1 MRDQRMGIISAGFEW
16 VRNSVFSPR
25 IPVQLKHTTYESDG
39 TAKTV
44 RYSPYFLLDHLDEI
58 SNILCRVVVT
68 FGNERLS
75 ESEKRDY
82 KNTARNLFKNAHL
95 VVAVT
100 EIYFYNSSDKT
111 KTITLES
118 FISDK
123 QACDESWLKSLSPII
138 VEAHSHVVIR
148 LSIDHVFYLKDE
160 FNIQFHAII
169 DERRFT
175 VQGSATRLTSDDT

>member
-1 MRDQRMGIISAGFEW
+1 M
-16 VRNSVFSPR
+16 SVC
-25 IPVQLKHTTYESDG
+25 QNQKKANT
-39 TAKTV
+39 
-44 RYSPYFLLDHLDEI
+44 
-58 SNILCRVVVT
+58 
-68 FGNERLS
+68 
-75 ESEKRDY
+75 
-82 KNTARNLFKNAHL
+82 NTAQNLFKNAHL

-138 VEAHSHVVIR
+138 VEARSHVVIR

-169 DERRFT
+169 DGRRFT
-175 VQGSATRLTSDDT
+175 AQGSATRLTSDDT